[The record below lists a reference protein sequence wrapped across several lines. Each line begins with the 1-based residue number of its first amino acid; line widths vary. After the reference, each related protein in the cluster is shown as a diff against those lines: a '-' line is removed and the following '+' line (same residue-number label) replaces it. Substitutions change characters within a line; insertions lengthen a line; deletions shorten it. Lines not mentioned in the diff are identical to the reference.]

1 MSKYKKRTFSGA
13 VCEIE
18 IYNSSESRCPKLKPA
33 PERIRT
39 DEEKREYNRR
49 KSEKHFI
56 RVVNTN
62 FTHNDYYVTAT
73 YCNELL
79 PSSFEEATANV
90 DNYVRRLRRTNP
102 QAKIIS
108 VTGYGKRSGRLHHHL
123 IISGVA
129 ESDIINKWNG
139 GEIIRA
145 EHLREHNIYNGKDYG
160 EDFTALA
167 VYLHTHT
174 PENVKGRRWKQTRT
188 IQQPKE
194 EKPQK
199 VSRLYSEYKPPKAPE
214 GFALQEVHTSEY
226 YGSGYICFKYIR
238 TPTQELNINRYTQ
251 RAKKS
256 AVLNY

>member
-1 MSKYKKRTFSGA
+1 MCRYKKRTFSGA

-18 IYNSSESRCPKLKPA
+18 IYNGFDGRSPKLKPA
-33 PERIRT
+33 PVNIRT
-39 DEEKREYNRR
+39 EKERREYNRR

-73 YCNELL
+73 YSNELL
-79 PSSFEEATANV
+79 PDSFDEAENNLN
-90 DNYVRRLRRTNP
+90 NYVRRLRRTNP
-102 QAKIIS
+102 QAKIIA
-108 VTGYGKRSGRLHHHL
+108 VTGYGKRSRRLHHHL

-129 ESDIINKWNG
+129 ESDILSKWNG

-145 EHLREHNIYNGKDYG
+145 ERLREHNYYNGIDYG

-167 VYLHTHT
+167 AYLHAHT
-174 PENVKGRRWKQTRT
+174 PDNVKGRRWKQTKT

-199 VSRLYSEYKPPKAPE
+199 VRRIYSEYKPPKAPE
-214 GFALQEVHTSEY
+214 GFTLQEIHTSEY

-238 TPTQELNINRYTQ
+238 APRQELNINRYTQ

-256 AVLNY
+256 AVLNC